1 VLHLLLLALY
11 AALLTGLGWWVG
23 RRATAGDF
31 FVAGRR
37 LSAPLLAA
45 SLLAA
50 NIGAG
55 STVGAAGLGY
65 RDGLGAWWWVGS
77 AGLGALVLALT
88 VGPRI
93 WDVAARWDL
102 RTLGDFLERR
112 FGPHVRGLMAA
123 LLWMGSLAILAAQLI
138 AVATVLEAVAGV
150 PRAWGTVFGG
160 LFTLAYFTTGG
171 LLSTASVNMVQL
183 VVLVTGLVAAVPF
196 AWQAASTAA
205 GHVAGGAGAG
215 AIVGWQ
221 ASAVPADYWHWWQS
235 GRSGIVYLP
244 LLAPSFIVSP
254 GLLQKVYGARDGR
267 AVRAGVLI
275 NGIVLLA
282 FALVPPLLG
291 MLARALHPD
300 LPHHELALPTLLRQ
314 DLPVWLGALGL
325 AALVSAEVST
335 ADAILFMLSTSLAR
349 DLYRG
354 HLRPDA
360 SEGDQLRVV
369 RAAAVLSGVLGIA
382 VAIWASSI
390 VDTMKIFYSVL
401 SAGLF
406 VPVVAGLYL
415 GRAGQPEALAA
426 MGGGVAVT
434 LAIDVLAGPA
444 GLAGVAPV
452 LWGLTASAVALML
465 VLGVRVARPVT

>member
-1 VLHLLLLALY
+1 MHLLLLIAY

-45 SLLAA
+45 TLLAA

-65 RDGLGAWWWVGS
+65 RDGIGAWWWVGS
-77 AGLGALVLALT
+77 AGIGSIVLAFT
-88 VGPRI
+88 VGPRL

-102 RTLGDFLERR
+102 RTLGDYLERR
-112 FGPHVRGLMAA
+112 FGRQVRGLMAV
-123 LLWMGSLAILAAQLI
+123 LLWFGSLAILAAQLI
-138 AVATVLEAVAGV
+138 AVATVLEALAGV
-150 PRAWGTVFGG
+150 PRVWGTVFGG
-160 LFTLAYFTTGG
+160 MFTLAYFTTGG

-183 VVLVTGLVAAVPF
+183 VVLVTGLVLAIPF
-196 AWQAASTAA
+196 AWHAA
-205 GHVAGGAGAG
+205 GGVGAL
-215 AIVGWQ
+215 Q
-221 ASAVPADYWHWWQS
+221 APDVPADYWHWWQS
-235 GRSGIVYLP
+235 GRSGLVYLP

-267 AVRAGVLI
+267 AVRTGVLI
-275 NGIVLLA
+275 NGVVLLA
-282 FALVPPLLG
+282 FAVVPPLLG
-291 MLARALHPD
+291 MLARGLHPD
-300 LPHHELALPTLLRQ
+300 LAHHELALPTLLRQ
-314 DLPVWLGALGL
+314 DVPVWLGALGL

-354 HLRPDA
+354 HLHPEA
-360 SEGDQLRVV
+360 SDSDQLRIA
-369 RAAAVLSGVLGIA
+369 RLAAVVSGVLGIA
-382 VAIWASSI
+382 IAIWAASI

-406 VPVVAGLYL
+406 VPVIAGLYL
-415 GRAGQPEALAA
+415 GRTGQPEALAA
-426 MGGGVAVT
+426 MAGGVAVT
-434 LAIDVLAGPA
+434 LAVELAAGPA
-444 GLAGVAPV
+444 GFAGVAPV
-452 LWGLTASAVALML
+452 LWGLSASAVALVL
-465 VLGVRVARPVT
+465 VLAGRSVPRVT

>member
-1 VLHLLLLALY
+1 MHLLLLIAYAL
-11 AALLTGLGWWVG
+11 LLTGLGWWVG

-45 SLLAA
+45 TLLAA

-65 RDGLGAWWWVGS
+65 RDGIGAWWWVGS
-77 AGLGALVLALT
+77 AGIGSIVLAFT
-88 VGPRI
+88 VGPRL

-102 RTLGDFLERR
+102 RTLGDYLERR
-112 FGPHVRGLMAA
+112 FGRQVRGLMAV
-123 LLWMGSLAILAAQLI
+123 LLWFGSLAILAAQLI
-138 AVATVLEAVAGV
+138 AVATVLEAIAGV
-150 PRAWGTVFGG
+150 PRVWGTVFGG

-171 LLSTASVNMVQL
+171 LLSTASVNVVQL
-183 VVLVTGLVAAVPF
+183 VVLVAGLVIAVPF
-196 AWQAASTAA
+196 AWQAA
-205 GHVAGGAGAG
+205 GGVGALHG
-215 AIVGWQ
+215 PD
-221 ASAVPADYWHWWQS
+221 VPADYWHWWQS
-235 GRSGIVYLP
+235 GRSGLVYLP

-267 AVRAGVLI
+267 AVRIGVLI
-275 NGIVLLA
+275 NGVVLLA
-282 FALVPPLLG
+282 FAVVPVLLG
-291 MLARALHPD
+291 MLARGLHPD

-354 HLRPDA
+354 HLAPDA
-360 SEGDQLRVV
+360 SDSDQLRVV
-369 RAAAVLSGVLGIA
+369 RRAAVVSGVLGIA
-382 VAIWASSI
+382 IAIWAASI

-406 VPVVAGLYL
+406 VPVIAGLYL

-426 MGGGVAVT
+426 MAGGVAVT
-434 LAIDVLAGPA
+434 LAVEVVAGPA
-444 GLAGVAPV
+444 GVAGVAPV
-452 LWGLTASAVALML
+452 LWGLSASAAAL
-465 VLGVRVARPVT
+465 VLVLLGRRVSRVR

>member
-1 VLHLLLLALY
+1 MHLLLLAVY
-11 AALLTGLGWWVG
+11 AVLLTGIGWWVG

-77 AGLGALVLALT
+77 AGVGSLVLAFT
-88 VGPRI
+88 VGPRL

-102 RTLGDFLERR
+102 RTLGDYLERR
-112 FGPHVRGLMAA
+112 FGRQVRGVMAV
-123 LLWMGSLAILAAQLI
+123 LLWFGSLAILAAQLI
-138 AVATVLEAVAGV
+138 AVATVLDAIAGV

-160 LFTLAYFTTGG
+160 LFALAYFTTGG

-183 VVLVTGLVAAVPF
+183 VVLVTGLVAALPF
-196 AWQAASTAA
+196 AWQAAGGLAA
-205 GHVAGGAGAG
+205 LRHAG
-215 AIVGWQ
+215 
-221 ASAVPADYWHWWQS
+221 VPDDYWSWWQS
-235 GRSGIVYLP
+235 GRSGLVYLP

-267 AVRAGVLI
+267 AVRMGVAI
-275 NGIVLLA
+275 NGVVLLA
-282 FALVPPLLG
+282 FSLVPPLLG
-291 MLARALHPD
+291 MLARVLHPD
-300 LPHHELALPTLLRQ
+300 IAHHELALPTLLRQ

-360 SEGDQLRVV
+360 SESDQLRIV
-369 RAAAVLSGVLGIA
+369 RAAAVVSGVLGIA
-382 VAIWASSI
+382 IAIWASSI
-390 VDTMKIFYSVL
+390 VETMKIFYSVL

-434 LAIDVLAGPA
+434 LAVELIAGPA
-444 GLAGVAPV
+444 GVAGAAPVVWGLAASGAALALVLAGR
-452 LWGLTASAVALML
+452 SAR
-465 VLGVRVARPVT
+465 RVT